1 MTISIFKPDAHT
13 ESSSFDGYIRNSE
26 CSPAQPWCGM
36 QSATCGNC
44 ANDSGASMNIGY
56 LAAGGGCCDKYA
68 RIDRAYITF
77 NTNTIPC
84 GDVISA
90 ATLGVVAKVVRNT
103 FSGGDSM
110 ILVTNTVSSVT
121 GLTVADFNNVG
132 TANQATASI
141 PLACITADSCAY
153 TTFTLNSTGI
163 GNITKDGATKFALR
177 ALKDSTDTKP
187 TWAAARYTRVTME
200 TADGCLS
207 CKEPILTVTHGA
219 AFTPRA
225 IVF

>member
-44 ANDSGASMNIGY
+44 ANDSGTSMNIGY
-56 LAAGGGCCDKYA
+56 GAAGGGCCCRFT

-77 NTNTIPC
+77 NTDTIPC

-90 ATLGVVAKVVRNT
+90 ATLGVVAITVVNT
-103 FSGGDSM
+103 FCGGDSA
-110 ILVTNTVSSVT
+110 ILVTNTVSSAT
-121 GLTVADFNNVG
+121 GLAVADFNNVG

-141 PLACITADSCAY
+141 PLACITANSCAY

-177 ALKDSTDTKP
+177 ALKDATDTKP
-187 TWAAARYTRVTME
+187 TWAADNLELLRMA
-200 TADGCLS
+200 TADSCLS